1 MRCTILCGIPGSGK
15 TTYAKRE
22 FPAAKVLS
30 ADDFF
35 MVGVVSSSDHAVKTE
50 YRFDPTQLP
59 AAHGSCL
66 RRFIEAV
73 QERRESIVVDN
84 TNTTTAEIAPYA
96 AVALAY
102 GYTLQVLVIEADPEA
117 AFARN
122 VHGVPLKACQA
133 MAKRLESLDIPPWW
147 VLKRVTF

>member
-15 TTYAKRE
+15 TTYARRE
-22 FPAAKVLS
+22 FPAALTVS

-35 MVGVVSSSDHAVKTE
+35 MVGGE
-50 YRFDPTQLP
+50 YQFNPADLP
-59 AAHGSCL
+59 KAHGMCL
-66 RRFIEAV
+66 RQFIAACQKG
-73 QERRESIVVDN
+73 QENLVVDN
-84 TNTTTAEIAPYA
+84 TNTTVAEIAPYA